1 MSKKV
6 LIITSELFS
15 LINFRGSFIKN
26 LISRGHKVTALSPIE
41 KNISQDLIH
50 KLKNMGVTLKDYDL
64 SRNSINPFKDY
75 LSYKSIRNI
84 ISQSNPDI
92 VIATTAKPV
101 IYAGMAMR
109 YFPKI
114 NFFPIITG
122 LGYGFI
128 DGDGIKRKFIRQFM
142 ILLYKLG
149 LKNACSIIFQ
159 NIDDEKLFYK
169 LNIIN
174 RNKPSQVVNGSG
186 VDLNIYKFS
195 PLPKKPIF
203 LMVSRLLIDKGVRE
217 YVDAASLVKIKY
229 PNAIFQLAG
238 KMDTNPA
245 SINPDELNFWIK
257 KNFIQYLGEIST
269 VYKSISE
276 CRFFVLPSYREGT
289 PRSVLEAMATG
300 RPIITTDVPGCR
312 ETVIQGKNGLLVPPK
327 NSRSLANAMIKLLKS
342 SEDKIQSMGRE
353 SFILTRDKY
362 DVEKVNKD
370 IVDIIKL

>member
-1 MSKKV
+1 MKIICIGRNYSKHAIEMKV
-6 LIITSELFS
+6 
-15 LINFRGSFIKN
+15 
-26 LISRGHKVTALSPIE
+26 
-41 KNISQDLIH
+41 
-50 KLKNMGVTLKDYDL
+50 
-64 SRNSINPFKDY
+64 
-75 LSYKSIRNI
+75 
-84 ISQSNPDI
+84 DI
-92 VIATTAKPV
+92 
-101 IYAGMAMR
+101 
-109 YFPKI
+109 
-114 NFFPIITG
+114 
-122 LGYGFI
+122 
-128 DGDGIKRKFIRQFM
+128 
-142 ILLYKLG
+142 
-149 LKNACSIIFQ
+149 
-159 NIDDEKLFYK
+159 
-169 LNIIN
+169 
-174 RNKPSQVVNGSG
+174 
-186 VDLNIYKFS
+186 
-195 PLPKKPIF
+195 PKKPIF

-238 KMDTNPA
+238 RMDTNPA